1 MSSKP
6 TRRSF
11 FGQASAALAAPL
23 AATAALAGESRDGG
37 DVAARL
43 AALEDTNAIRALH
56 QRYAR
61 LVTAGAGA
69 RAELTA
75 LFADPVRA
83 VVAENVRS
91 LTPDGEVAVT
101 IAADGTATARVACTV
116 ETATPI
122 EPCGTLV
129 DMARLQGDG
138 VLKRSEQRALESSFV
153 KRDGVWQFVN
163 AGFQA

>member
-1 MSSKP
+1 MNSKP

-11 FGQASAALAAPL
+11 FGQAGAALAAPL

-37 DVAARL
+37 DVATRL
-43 AALEDTNAIRALH
+43 AALEDTNAIRALQ

-61 LVTAGAGA
+61 LVTAGAH
-69 RAELTA
+69 AELAA
-75 LFADPVRA
+75 LFADPARAA
-83 VVAENVRS
+83 VVENVRS
-91 LTPDGEVAVT
+91 LKPDGEAAVT
-101 IAADGTATARVACTV
+101 LATDGTATARLACTV

-138 VLKRSEQRALESSFV
+138 VLKR
-153 KRDGVWQFVN
+153 
-163 AGFQA
+163 